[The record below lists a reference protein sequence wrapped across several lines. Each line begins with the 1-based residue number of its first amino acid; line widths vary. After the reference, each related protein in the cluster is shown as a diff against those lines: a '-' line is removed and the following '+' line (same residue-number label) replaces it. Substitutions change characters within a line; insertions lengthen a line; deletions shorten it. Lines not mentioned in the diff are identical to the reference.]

1 MQIGSGASPLTLAVL
16 KTLGNQADLGAPAG
30 SSSTPAASAPATLG
44 GVSAALPAAIS
55 NGVSNAVS
63 PSAGSA
69 QNAAAGPPEPGKV
82 FPRGSFVDLKA

>member
-16 KTLGNQADLGAPAG
+16 KTLGNQAGIGAPAG
-30 SSSTPAASAPATLG
+30 PSSASATAG
-44 GVSAALPAAIS
+44 SVSAALPAAVS
-55 NGVSNAVS
+55 EGVSNAVS